1 MRATELGRLT
11 IGTAI
16 LVAGCSTAPRDTIT
30 QVSTIDA
37 LLAGAFDGQMPCKE
51 LLLHGD
57 FGIGTF
63 HALDGEMV
71 IVDGKIYQV
80 KADGMAYP
88 VPPGLTTPFA
98 TVARFT
104 PEFTA
109 SIGKPTGYKELQQLV
124 DRRVASPNVLLA
136 IRIRGQFRNVTARSV
151 PAQTKPYLTLV
162 EAVKRQSII
171 RMDQTSGVLVG
182 FRLPEFVKGIN
193 APGYHLHLVT
203 DNRRTGGHVLNIT
216 IERGEVEVDICN
228 RFVMILPKDPKAL
241 SRFDLDRDRSDE
253 LKKVE

>member
-1 MRATELGRLT
+1 MGA
-11 IGTAI
+11 AV

-37 LLAGAFDGQMPCKE
+37 LVAGAFDGQMPCKD
-51 LLLHGD
+51 LLSHGD

-80 KADGMAYP
+80 KADGLAYP

-98 TVARFT
+98 TVVRFA
-104 PEFTA
+104 PELTV
-109 SIGKPTGYKELQQLV
+109 SITKPTDFKELQQLV

-136 IRIRGQFRNVTARSV
+136 IRIHGQFRDVTARSV
-151 PAQTKPYLTLV
+151 PAQSKPYPALV
-162 EAVKRQSII
+162 EAAKRQSVFH
-171 RMDQTSGVLVG
+171 MDQTSGVLVG
-182 FRLPEFVKGIN
+182 FRLPEFVKGVN
-193 APGYHLHLVT
+193 APGYHLHLIT
-203 DNRRTGGHVLNIT
+203 DDRRTGGHVLNIT
-216 IERGEVEVDICN
+216 IERGEAEVDICN

-241 SRFDLDRDRSDE
+241 SRFDLGRDRSGE